1 MTNDPLSRSSGVL
14 IHLPLGPPLIA
25 LLAAA
30 AFGAGL
36 VDAIAGGGGLVSLPA
51 LLAAGLPPVLALGTN
66 KGQAVF
72 GATASAVTYWRRGA
86 IDRDRA
92 ALGFAAGFVGSWL
105 GARAV
110 LAVPLGL
117 LRGIVIVLLLI
128 AAAVVLLRRNVA
140 PRPTTLGPGAARAA
154 LLAIALGLG
163 AYDGFFGPGTGSM
176 LVIAFA
182 TVFGD
187 ALTRASGNAKV
198 VNLAS
203 NLAAMTLFA
212 AHGTILWRV
221 ALPMAAANA
230 LGATTGAH
238 LAVRNGDRLVRV
250 VVVAVVLA
258 VVVKLVID
266 LLRTHGS

>member
-1 MTNDPLSRSSGVL
+1 V
-14 IHLPLGPPLIA
+14 IFHPLGPPVIA

-72 GATASAVTYWRRGA
+72 GATASAVTYWRRRA
-86 IDRDRA
+86 VDRDRA
-92 ALGFAAGFVGSWL
+92 ALGFMAGFAGSWV
-105 GARAV
+105 GARGV
-110 LAVPLGL
+110 LAIPLAP
-117 LRGIVIVLLLI
+117 LRGIVIALLLI
-128 AAAVVLLRRNVA
+128 AAVLVLAKRNVV
-140 PRPTTLGPGAARAA
+140 PRPTTLGPNAARSA
-154 LLAIALGLG
+154 LFAIAFGLG

-187 ALTRASGNAKV
+187 TLTRASGNAKI

-212 AHGTILWRV
+212 AHATILWRV

-230 LGATTGAH
+230 IGAATGAH
-238 LAVRNGDRLVRV
+238 LAVRNGDRLVRAV
-250 VVVAVVLA
+250 VLVVVLA
-258 VVVKLVID
+258 VVAKLAGD
-266 LLRTHGS
+266 LLWAHPIGPVRAV